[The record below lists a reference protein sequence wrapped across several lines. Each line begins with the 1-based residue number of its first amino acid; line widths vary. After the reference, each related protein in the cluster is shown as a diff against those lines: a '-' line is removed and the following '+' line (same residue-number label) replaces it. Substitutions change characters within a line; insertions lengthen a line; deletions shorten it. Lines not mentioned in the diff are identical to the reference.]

1 MESFCI
7 LERRRGYR
15 GSSSSPRV
23 RVQDL
28 GQQGIPGIFV
38 VVELRV
44 RIIGMEID
52 AAAAVGVAG
61 VCNLAETELGEREVV
76 AGRERETRQ
85 AAGLAVAR
93 RSRTTS
99 DATRQRPA

>member
-1 MESFCI
+1 MEM
-7 LERRRGYR
+7 
-15 GSSSSPRV
+15 
-23 RVQDL
+23 DAAAA
-28 GQQGIPGIFV
+28 
-38 VVELRV
+38 
-44 RIIGMEID
+44 

-99 DATRQRPA
+99 DATRQRPACVEGRMRQHRRLKALRHRESRLYEQGPAEEAEEEWLLLVDP